1 MQVSLD
7 STKVFIWGLIMFDP
21 TSIQLNI
28 HFPDDLTESEV
39 VTELRARLPITTTN
53 DLYAALITYKNAVV
67 RELHNQGY
75 RHECQNQNQ

>member
-1 MQVSLD
+1 MN
-7 STKVFIWGLIMFDP
+7 DP
-21 TSIQLNI
+21 YARQLNL

-53 DLYAALITYKNAVV
+53 DLYAALFTYKNSVV

-75 RHECQNQNQ
+75 RHYGPQIECQKQITSYKTSINS